1 MAIDKN
7 SKSMLNPYA
16 PGDNFGISADY
27 TLLDKGTMPSN
38 YSEAISANQRFDT
51 INAMI
56 GKVTSTGSSGQE
68 NFPLG
73 NNGAS
78 LGTAYDGKA
87 QKNYGFGK

>member
-16 PGDNFGISADY
+16 PGENFGLSADA
-27 TLLDKGTMPSN
+27 TLMNQGNTATN
-38 YSEAISANQRFDT
+38 YNEVMGSCQRT
-51 INAMI
+51 SVTEMLL

-73 NNGAS
+73 NNGAN
-78 LGTAYDGKA
+78 LGTSYDGTN
-87 QKNYGFGK
+87 QKNYGNGK